1 MNDGQEAVN
10 SDYPSNQVL
19 VSTTV
24 DETDMYRSEQVDS
37 II

>member
-1 MNDGQEAVN
+1 MNDGLEAIN
-10 SDYPSNQVL
+10 SNYPSNQVL
-19 VSTTV
+19 GSTTV